1 MGMCG
6 LGHIQHPGCSQAR
19 SLSFGHCGSHGP
31 FSLCSALLLTPPC
44 PTEKGAAWDSSPGAG
59 VPGLGWKGQ
68 HRSSFSGARAARCM
82 QVAVEENVISL
93 FGSFD
98 KESAEPTAALPG
110 MGDIQ
115 GESSVFSTLL
125 RPFLGGG
132 P

>member
-1 MGMCG
+1 
-6 LGHIQHPGCSQAR
+6 
-19 SLSFGHCGSHGP
+19 
-31 FSLCSALLLTPPC
+31 
-44 PTEKGAAWDSSPGAG
+44 
-59 VPGLGWKGQ
+59 
-68 HRSSFSGARAARCM
+68 M